1 MGGRTIESP
10 SVLERHPDGIG
21 DKGFT
26 RKAVRDHFPDRVHRA
41 DLPEEHGVVT
51 YAICDDTAAMVHLAG
66 HTRVTPH
73 RFLSQSDR
81 RDPRTASSSTWTRRR
96 TTSPS
101 PGRPRRLHDLPD
113 GFGLPSVV
121 MITGS
126 RGLRVLVPLDRRT
139 PFDDVR
145 ALARP
150 LAAPPRPGRCRR
162 PRAHHL
168 SAEPGRHRGPAQ
180 GRPLAGL
187 PLARPLPRPGAPAAR
202 RPARLNGP
210 RTPTTPS
217 TYV

>member
-51 YAICDDTAAMVHLAG
+51 YAICDDTAAMVDLAG

-150 LAAPPRPGRCRR
+150 LAAPLARADADDRELTTCRPSPDAIEDLLKDDPWQDFPWRGRS
-162 PRAHHL
+162 H
-168 SAEPGRHRGPAQ
+168 GPA
-180 GRPLAGL
+180 RRRLA
-187 PLARPLPRPGAPAAR
+187 APHA
-202 RPARLNGP
+202 
-210 RTPTTPS
+210 
-217 TYV
+217 